1 MKSLR
6 VVLLLLLLGTL
17 AGGCMPTA
25 GSGGSGVGVP
35 PGLTPDVDSSG
46 GSDVSAGMARF
57 LAGVPD
63 GSTIELRAG
72 GRYRMEQTLV
82 IARRRDLT
90 IRGNGA
96 TFVATT
102 RGDMMRAS
110 VRIADSAGITI
121 RDLKVV
127 GANPKAGAK
136 DRTYRPEWGGQHGFD
151 VNSSKGVS
159 LLGVTVTDTYGDFV
173 YLGQRDGGAHTDG
186 VLIQGSTFARS
197 GRQGITF
204 TAARNVV
211 VETSTITEPK
221 RSMFDFEPGLDAGKS
236 VDHVTIR
243 NNRASKGPLLFVA
256 AEGHGPVNQ
265 VTIQGNH
272 LTGMTLNIEMEDR
285 DGGVRR
291 DWKVLDNTGD
301 LLSGNPHGASMR
313 FVRIVGLEVR
323 GNHQAMK
330 PDRNM
335 VGVGVTNS
343 CNIAVNGNTFPNSVG
358 QLRTTGPC

>member
-1 MKSLR
+1 
-6 VVLLLLLLGTL
+6 
-17 AGGCMPTA
+17 
-25 GSGGSGVGVP
+25 
-35 PGLTPDVDSSG
+35 LTPDVDSSG
-46 GSDVSAGMARF
+46 GSDVSGGMARF

-82 IARRRDLT
+82 ISRRRNLT

-110 VRIADSAGITI
+110 VRIMDSAGITI

-127 GANPKAGAK
+127 GANPMAGAK

-151 VNSSKGVS
+151 VNSSTAVS

-173 YLGQRDGGAHTDG
+173 YLGQRDGGSHTDG

-265 VTIQGNH
+265 VTIQGNQ

-291 DWKVLDNTGD
+291 DWKVIGNTGD

-343 CNIAVNGNTFPNSVG
+343 CNLAVSGNTFPSSVG
-358 QLRTTGPC
+358 QLRTTGAC